1 MLGLWVLPAE
11 TTNPINKEVNRGL
24 ISRAGPEQ
32 SMSRRLAIAISLAL
46 VAALLVPQVAD
57 AATSLNQVIDNLRT
71 WLIGLLVAL
80 ATLLLTVGGV
90 RYLLAAGDPGALERA
105 KGTIKAALAGYA
117 LAALAPVLVT
127 VLKHIV
133 G

>member
-1 MLGLWVLPAE
+1 
-11 TTNPINKEVNRGL
+11 
-24 ISRAGPEQ
+24 
-32 SMSRRLAIAISLAL
+32 MSRKLAAFLCLAL
-46 VAALLVPQVAD
+46 IAALLVPQAAD
-57 AATSLNQVIDNLRT
+57 AASSLNQVIENLRT

-80 ATLLLTVGGV
+80 ATLLLTIGGV
-90 RYLLAAGDPGALERA
+90 RYLLAGGDPGGLEKA

-127 VLKHIV
+127 VLRHIV

>member
-1 MLGLWVLPAE
+1 M
-11 TTNPINKEVNRGL
+11 
-24 ISRAGPEQ
+24 
-32 SMSRRLAIAISLAL
+32 RRTLALTIALAL

-57 AATSLNQVIDNLRT
+57 AATSLNQVIENLRN

-90 RYLLAAGDPGALERA
+90 RYLLAAGDPGAHEKA
-105 KGTIKAALAGYA
+105 KGTIKAAIAGYA

-127 VLKHIV
+127 VLQHIV

>member
-1 MLGLWVLPAE
+1 M
-11 TTNPINKEVNRGL
+11 
-24 ISRAGPEQ
+24 
-32 SMSRRLAIAISLAL
+32 RRTLALTIALAL
-46 VAALLVPQVAD
+46 VAALLVPGVAD

-90 RYLLAAGDPGALERA
+90 RYLLAAGDPGALEKA
-105 KGTIKAALAGYA
+105 KGTIKAALVGYA
-117 LAALAPVLVT
+117 LAALAPVLVS
-127 VLKHIV
+127 VLQHII

>member
-1 MLGLWVLPAE
+1 M
-11 TTNPINKEVNRGL
+11 
-24 ISRAGPEQ
+24 
-32 SMSRRLAIAISLAL
+32 RRTLLLTIALAL
-46 VAALLVPQVAD
+46 VASLIIPDVAV
-57 AATSLNQVIDNLRT
+57 AATKTVTLDSVIENLRN

-80 ATLLLTVGGV
+80 ATLLLTIGGV

-127 VLKHIV
+127 VLKGIV

>member
-1 MLGLWVLPAE
+1 
-11 TTNPINKEVNRGL
+11 
-24 ISRAGPEQ
+24 
-32 SMSRRLAIAISLAL
+32 MSRKLAAILCLAL
-46 VAALLVPQVAD
+46 IAALLVPQAAD
-57 AATSLNQVIDNLRT
+57 AASSLNQVIENLRT

-80 ATLLLTVGGV
+80 ATLLLTIGGV
-90 RYLLAAGDPGALERA
+90 RYLLAGGDPGGLEKA

>member
-1 MLGLWVLPAE
+1 M
-11 TTNPINKEVNRGL
+11 
-24 ISRAGPEQ
+24 
-32 SMSRRLAIAISLAL
+32 RRTLAVTVVLAL
-46 VAALLVPQVAD
+46 VAALLIPETAL
-57 AATSLNQVIDNLRT
+57 AASSLTGVISNLRN

-117 LAALAPVLVT
+117 LAALAPVLVN
-127 VLKHIV
+127 VLKGIV

>member
-1 MLGLWVLPAE
+1 M
-11 TTNPINKEVNRGL
+11 
-24 ISRAGPEQ
+24 
-32 SMSRRLAIAISLAL
+32 RRTLALTIALAL

-57 AATSLNQVIDNLRT
+57 AATSLNQVIENLRN

-90 RYLLAAGDPGALERA
+90 RYLLAGGDPGGLEKA

>member
-1 MLGLWVLPAE
+1 M
-11 TTNPINKEVNRGL
+11 
-24 ISRAGPEQ
+24 
-32 SMSRRLAIAISLAL
+32 RRTLALTIALAL
-46 VAALLVPQVAD
+46 VSALLVPQVAD
-57 AATSLNQVIDNLRT
+57 AATSLNQVIENLRN

-90 RYLLAAGDPGALERA
+90 RYLLAAGDPGAHEKA
-105 KGTIKAALAGYA
+105 KGTIKAAIAGYA

-127 VLKHIV
+127 VLQHIV